1 MQNQGDKETA
11 LTHNI
16 RAVKAIT
23 DTVKSTLGP
32 KGMDK
37 LMMDMGGDTIVTNDG
52 ATILQEADVSHP
64 VAKMIVDAADTQESM
79 CYDGTTSIV
88 VLAGQLLSNSEGLT
102 AKGIHPNTIREG
114 YAQAARWAVEY
125 LEEMAV
131 DAGDHLHDVARTSVT
146 GKALASSME
155 YVTDLTVKTV
165 EGVQGEHDRIRVLC
179 QPGGGLDDSYCFN
192 GVILH
197 KEFLIPSTSESA
209 YNNIVLVNTGMDMQK
224 MEDNMQVQFSSAQEF
239 QSYRQQVNRDDWVA
253 KADAIAEHLPD
264 GGVVVVR
271 DNVNEIVASMLSR
284 KGIAV
289 VQRVP
294 ESDMVAL
301 GHLCGISPAHT
312 PEDITMIG
320 TMAVEQKTI
329 GDMNY
334 VIIEG
339 EDESPVITLVLR
351 GATRQTLDETERGF
365 ADALGVVSIAYKSG
379 KVVSGGGS
387 TYMAMA
393 RHLRERATEIGGRAQ
408 MAVDAFAEGLE
419 SIPATIAENAGHVPL
434 LDTVLSLRGAHEVD
448 NHYWGPDITG
458 PSGTICDMAVLGV
471 WEPLDLVRQVVLSAT
486 EVSTSILR
494 IDDIMAKKSDG
505 APPQQSGFGMQQV

>member
-1 MQNQGDKETA
+1 MQNQGDKEGA
-11 LTHNI
+11 LTRNI

-23 DTVKSTLGP
+23 DTVKTTLGP

-64 VAKMIVDAADTQESM
+64 VAKMIVDAADTQDSM
-79 CYDGTTSIV
+79 CHDGTTSIV

-102 AKGIHPNTIREG
+102 SKGIHPNTIREG
-114 YAQAARWAVEY
+114 YAQASRWAVEY
-125 LEEMAV
+125 LEKMAV
-131 DAGDHLHDVARTSVT
+131 DASPHLHDVARTSVT

-155 YVTDLTVKTV
+155 YVTGLTVETV
-165 EGVQGEHDRIRVLC
+165 EGVHGEYDRIRVLC

-197 KEFLIPSTSESA
+197 KEFLIPSTAEDS
-209 YNNIVLVNTGMDMQK
+209 YTDIILVNTDMDVQK
-224 MEDNMQVQFSSAQEF
+224 MDDNMQVQFSSAQEF

-253 KADAIAEHLPD
+253 KAEAIAKHLPN
-264 GGVVVVR
+264 GGAVIVR
-271 DNVNEIVASMLSR
+271 DNVNEIVASMLAR
-284 KGIAV
+284 KNVAV

-294 ESDMVAL
+294 ESDMIAL
-301 GHLCGISPAHT
+301 GHLLGVSPAHT
-312 PEDITMIG
+312 PEDITMV
-320 TMAVEQKTI
+320 ASVNVEQKTI

-334 VIIEG
+334 VVIEG
-339 EDESPVITLVLR
+339 NDASPVITLVLR

-365 ADALGVVSIAYKSG
+365 ADALGVVSIAYRSG

-393 RHLRERATEIGGRAQ
+393 RYLRERATDIDGRAQ

-434 LDTVLSLRGAHEVD
+434 LDTVLALRGAHEID
-448 NHYWGPDITG
+448 SHYWGPDITG
-458 PSGTICDMAVLGV
+458 SSGTICDMAQLGV

-494 IDDIMAKKSDG
+494 IDDIMAKKTNG
-505 APPQQSGFGMQQV
+505 QTVEQSGFGMQQM